1 MFARAAKAA
10 PGLPPPPFEL
20 SEHGKN
26 TFLGSIFDTFEIQRK
41 LLPLLSLC
49 SCTERFV

>member
-26 TFLGSIFDTFEIQRK
+26 TFLGSIFEIQRK